1 MEKIHFIKSL
11 GYFLAEYESDL
22 FYISQFKKFREGKIN
37 KEEYLKK
44 EKGTLQKFIIDFKVA
59 RNIQKE
65 EVDAFL
71 INLIQFLKT
80 ENCNDVDFLA
90 KLIKGKNITHGK
102 IMTSLCSKVL
112 FLNNPYEIIPID
124 TLARKTLNCKKNNYS
139 EFKMKLNVFS
149 DKHNTKI
156 DFYLNS
162 IEKHILEIE
171 KKYDL
176 EKIEI
181 IRKNRYI
188 DKLLWTQSS

>member
-22 FYISQFKKFREGKIN
+22 FYISQFKKFREGKIY
-37 KEEYLKK
+37 KEDYLKN
-44 EKGTLQKFIIDFKVA
+44 EKGTFQKFIIEFKVA
-59 RNIQKE
+59 RNIQKGK
-65 EVDAFL
+65 VDTFL

-80 ENCNDVDFLA
+80 ENCNNVDFFA
-90 KLIKGKNITHGK
+90 KLIKEKNITHSK

-124 TLARKTLNCKKNNYS
+124 TLARKTLKCKRNNYS
-139 EFKMKLNVFS
+139 EFKIKLSEFS
-149 DKHNTKI
+149 DKQNTKI

-162 IEKHILEIE
+162 IMKHILEIE

-176 EKIEI
+176 ENIEL
-181 IRKNRYI
+181 IRKNRYT